1 MLIVSDWAKSRQ
13 FRWSL
18 WDFNFPL
25 LQQKL
30 LRRESQLHIHFLLL
44 SDFCTTSRPPVGG
57 LFSYSNLIPNTSYS
71 EALLLDSVRLAQEP
85 HALRRQNNGRHQLR
99 KESGWYQHCLALS
112 VLLCIFCTPASFCT
126 GRFFLLS
133 YGLTADHNGGCVQ
146 NLSEEHAWENA
157 G

>member
-1 MLIVSDWAKSRQ
+1 MGFQ
-13 FRWSL
+13 FSAITA
-18 WDFNFPL
+18 
-25 LQQKL
+25 KL

-99 KESGWYQHCLALS
+99 KESG
-112 VLLCIFCTPASFCT
+112 
-126 GRFFLLS
+126 
-133 YGLTADHNGGCVQ
+133 
-146 NLSEEHAWENA
+146 
-157 G
+157 